1 MDDTTREALNTLPEW
16 LRSLADDLT
25 AAAALLKNQELPEDL
40 RLWIAGAVGYVFK
53 SVDLIPD
60 GIDDLGYLDDTFILR
75 VAAERAVEVMSEQQQ
90 AVPEPLPQLADG
102 TRLIRQLLGVDYAR
116 LDDFVSGLRI
126 SVVRGK
132 SPSDIVQES
141 SVADQVCDE
150 VAAFARSYVAPPFA
164 QDERTIIKLK
174 SFLSAKLP

>member
-1 MDDTTREALNTLPEW
+1 MDNSTREALNTLPEW

-25 AAAALLKNQELPEDL
+25 GAAALLKDTELPDDL
-40 RLWIAGAVGYVFK
+40 RLWVAGAVGYVFK

-60 GIDDLGYLDDTFILR
+60 GIDDLGYLDDTFVLR
-75 VAAERAVEVMSEQQQ
+75 VAAARALEDHST
-90 AVPEPLPQLADG
+90 APDPLPQLAAG
-102 TRLIRQLLGVDYAR
+102 TALIRALLGNDYAR
-116 LDDFVSGLRI
+116 LEDFVSGLRI

-132 SPSDIVQES
+132 SPADIVQEVT
-141 SVADQVCDE
+141 VAEQVCED
-150 VAAFARSYVAPPFA
+150 VAAFGRSYVVPPFA